1 MSSEVT
7 IKMCFHIRLEG
18 RKWNCWPLL
27 YIFGSKDLAGKILI
41 KMMINIITQIQDV
54 ASIAKQD
61 QL

>member
-1 MSSEVT
+1 
-7 IKMCFHIRLEG
+7 MCFHISLEG
-18 RKWNCWPLL
+18 KKRNCWPLL

>member
-1 MSSEVT
+1 
-7 IKMCFHIRLEG
+7 MCFHISLEEK
-18 RKWNCWPLL
+18 KWNCWPLL